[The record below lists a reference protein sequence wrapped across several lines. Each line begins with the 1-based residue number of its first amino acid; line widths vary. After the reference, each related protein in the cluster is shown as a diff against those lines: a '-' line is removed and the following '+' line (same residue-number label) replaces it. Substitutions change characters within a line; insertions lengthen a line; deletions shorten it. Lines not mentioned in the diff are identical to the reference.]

1 MNLISLFL
9 LLAYPKLLN
18 QKKSQPTTMQR
29 TQEKHM
35 IYKHIPPHQRR
46 FRQKI
51 RKKCKGSDI
60 FIGGEGRDIPHPY
73 HGAPQRLMY
82 ITTHFLKLF
91 SSFQPILNEKL
102 EIKKKKNSSEKIK
115 NKNKNHVRI
124 HMHW

>member
-51 RKKCKGSDI
+51 RKKMQGI
-60 FIGGEGRDIPHPY
+60 RHIYRGG
-73 HGAPQRLMY
+73 GAGYSTSLSWRSPKVDVHHNSLPQTVFKFPTY
-82 ITTHFLKLF
+82 IERK
-91 SSFQPILNEKL
+91 IRYKKEK
-102 EIKKKKNSSEKIK
+102 E
-115 NKNKNHVRI
+115 VR
-124 HMHW
+124 